1 MRIALF
7 SDLQPASYVIK
18 MAKNTIINYYRFQKK
33 TDLAFQHDLINEDQV
48 PLIQLADCSLL
59 SFIKALP
66 PAYSEA
72 LSLACLERMSQKQ
85 LAEKLNI
92 SYTGAKLKVQ
102 RTRKM

>member
-1 MRIALF
+1 
-7 SDLQPASYVIK
+7 
-18 MAKNTIINYYRFQKK
+18 MAKNTIINYYRSQKK
-33 TDLAFQHDLINEDQV
+33 TAPAFQDDLINEDQV

-66 PAYSEA
+66 PADSEA
-72 LSLACLERMSQKQ
+72 LILACLEGMSQKQ

>member
-1 MRIALF
+1 
-7 SDLQPASYVIK
+7 
-18 MAKNTIINYYRFQKK
+18 MAKNTIINYYRSQKK
-33 TDLAFQHDLINEDQV
+33 TAPAFQDDLINEDQV
-48 PLIQLADCSLL
+48 PLIQLVDYGLL

-72 LSLACLERMSQKQ
+72 LILACLEGMSQKQ

-102 RTRKM
+102 RMRKM